1 MMDHLHIEFQLVYFR
16 FFVIASFHKKI
27 IKHYL
32 FLIFASNGIRVV
44 FLFVCF
50 LLNCTQKNTRNQH
63 KTYLI

>member
-32 FLIFASNGIRVV
+32 FLIFASNGICVV
-44 FLFVCF
+44 FFCLFF
-50 LLNCTQKNTRNQH
+50 IKLYAKKH
-63 KTYLI
+63 